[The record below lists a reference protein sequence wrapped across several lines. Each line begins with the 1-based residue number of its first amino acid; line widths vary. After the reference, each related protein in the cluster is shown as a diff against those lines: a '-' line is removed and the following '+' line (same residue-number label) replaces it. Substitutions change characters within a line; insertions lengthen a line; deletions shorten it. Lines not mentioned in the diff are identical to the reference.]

1 MDTLNKVLSEYT
13 DTAGVHHLIISTGD
27 KTGDVKEI
35 FMTEYEQALH
45 DLDVALRFSEW
56 MGNKVYLY
64 EINGTAKVIADAV
77 CALVEKRRNNS

>member
-1 MDTLNKVLSEYT
+1 
-13 DTAGVHHLIISTGD
+13 
-27 KTGDVKEI
+27 
-35 FMTEYEQALH
+35 MTEYEQALH

-64 EINGTAKVIADAV
+64 EINGTAEVIADAV